1 MTGNIR
7 ILGRHIVT
15 RGNGL
20 LERLAIERKRF
31 DGRVQSLAREIYD
44 PGDGAAILL
53 YDPGRSRVVLVRQF
67 RLPAYLKDRHES
79 LIEVCAGRLDGENAE
94 TRIVTEA
101 EEETGFAVRHPRR
114 VFEAYMSPG
123 CFGEKLT
130 FFVAQY
136 TAGDRTGKGGGLAG
150 EGEDIEILEPTL
162 DEALAMI
169 GTGEIIDAKTILLLH
184 YAELAG
190 LVRGGDN
197 LCRGQTTAR

>member
-1 MTGNIR
+1 M
-7 ILGRHIVT
+7 
-15 RGNGL
+15 
-20 LERLAIERKRF
+20 ERLAIERKRF
-31 DGRVQSLAREIYD
+31 DGRVQSLNREIYD

-53 YDPGRSRVVLVRQF
+53 YDPGRSRVALVRQF
-67 RLPAYLKDRHES
+67 RVPAFLKDRRES

-94 TRIVTEA
+94 TRIVKEA
-101 EEETGFAVRHPRR
+101 EEKTGFVVRHPRR

-123 CFGEKLT
+123 CFAEKLT

-136 TAGDRTGKGGGLAG
+136 EAEDRTGKGGGLVG

-162 DEALAMI
+162 DEALAMV

-190 LVRGGDN
+190 LLRGGDIF
-197 LCRGQTTAR
+197 CHGQRATR

>member
-7 ILGRHIVT
+7 ILGRHIVS

-20 LERLAIERKRF
+20 LESLAVERKRF
-31 DGRVQSLAREIYD
+31 DGRVQSLAREVHD

-53 YDPGRSRVVLVRQF
+53 YDPGCSRVVLVRQF
-67 RLPAYLKDRHES
+67 RLPAFLRDRRES

-94 TRIVTEA
+94 TRIVKEA
-101 EEETGFAVRHPRR
+101 EEETGFVVRHPRR

-123 CFGEKLT
+123 CFGEKIT

-169 GTGEIIDAKTILLLH
+169 GTGEIVDAKTILLLQ

-190 LVRGGDN
+190 LVRRGDN
-197 LCRGQTTAR
+197 LYRGHIAAR